1 LARFLLASVAFGLI
15 PAERVRAAKP
25 SPPDTKE
32 LASRVEEYM
41 AARIARNHFSGS
53 ILIARDGKVL
63 VSRAYG
69 MANLEL
75 DVPNTPQ
82 TKFRLGSITKQF
94 TAMAILILQER
105 GKLSVQDKVK
115 KYLPDAPKTWDEIT
129 VFHLLTH
136 TSGIP
141 NYTESP
147 EFLKTLP
154 VRVTLKELIAKFKDK
169 PLDFKPGAKF
179 HYSNSGYVV
188 LGQIIETVS
197 GQNYASFLKSV
208 VLDPLQMND
217 TGYDSGTAIL
227 KHRAAG
233 YTRRLG
239 LIPSN
244 CDYVDMSIPHAAG
257 ALYSTT
263 LDLLKWDQALY
274 AEKLV
279 PRKAIEA
286 MFTPAKDNYG
296 FGWLIDR
303 KFGLKRYEHGGG
315 IMGFVTIIERFPEEK
330 LLVVAL
336 SNLENTPIG
345 EIGTDLA
352 AIALGRR
359 YVLPREPKV
368 AKLDPAL
375 YNGYAGRYEAS
386 IKDKGKETIEVR
398 RDGSR
403 LLYQPKGKTTYVLTP
418 ESESLFYI
426 KATDSEVRFNKS
438 GEGKITSLVL
448 IDDGQDVIAER
459 QADQPHK

>member
-1 LARFLLASVAFGLI
+1 
-15 PAERVRAAKP
+15 
-25 SPPDTKE
+25 
-32 LASRVEEYM
+32 
-41 AARIARNHFSGS
+41 
-53 ILIARDGKVL
+53 
-63 VSRAYG
+63 
-69 MANLEL
+69 
-75 DVPNTPQ
+75 
-82 TKFRLGSITKQF
+82 
-94 TAMAILILQER
+94 
-105 GKLSVQDKVK
+105 
-115 KYLPDAPKTWDEIT
+115 
-129 VFHLLTH
+129 
-136 TSGIP
+136 
-141 NYTESP
+141 
-147 EFLKTLP
+147 
-154 VRVTLKELIAKFKDK
+154 
-169 PLDFKPGAKF
+169 
-179 HYSNSGYVV
+179 
-188 LGQIIETVS
+188 VS

-208 VLDPLQMND
+208 VLDPLQMTD
-217 TGYDSGTAIL
+217 TGYDSATAIL

-274 AEKLV
+274 TEKLV

-286 MFTPAKDNYG
+286 MFTPMKDNYG
-296 FGWLIDR
+296 FGWLIDK
-303 KFGLKRYEHGGG
+303 KFGSKRYEHGGG

-375 YNGYAGRYEAS
+375 YNGYVGRYETN
-386 IKDKGKETIEVR
+386 IKDKGKEIIEVR
-398 RDGSR
+398 RDGSH
-403 LLYQPKGKTTYVLTP
+403 LLYQPKGKTAYVLIP
-418 ESESLFYI
+418 ESETLFYI
-426 KATDSEVRFNKS
+426 RATDSEVRFVKD
-438 GEGKITSLVL
+438 GDGRITGLVL
-448 IDDGQDVIAER
+448 IDDGEDVIAER